1 MKHFRWCICPLAAI
15 ALLIP
20 LPVRAQMGTNTGPFA
35 NVYIKIQ
42 VRNPD
47 GSAATRGMLI
57 QLESAEG
64 GVVDQC
70 TTGGDGH
77 CQFNP
82 RTTGNY
88 VLRLRQPGFKEIVAH
103 VDLRDIRGTFVTLDL
118 KPDSEPG
125 AQTPPDSAEGKTV
138 SVADLSVPNNARDEF
153 NKGEKSLT
161 DDKID
166 ESIAHFKK
174 AIQLYASFPQ
184 AYTMLGTAYLQQN
197 NLRDAEAAFETAIQ
211 LDPKSAEANIKLGA
225 AFNQMKNYPEA
236 EKALK
241 QGLDINPD
249 ATAAHYELAKTYW
262 AMGRWQDAEPHA
274 TKALAALPN
283 MAPAHVLMGNI
294 LLKKKDAPGALHEF
308 QEYLRLDPNGSMAPA
323 VRDIIDKIQKALATK

>member
-1 MKHFRWCICPLAAI
+1 MI
-15 ALLIP
+15 LLFIP
-20 LPVRAQMGTNTGPFA
+20 LSIRAQIGTNTGPFA

-47 GSAATRGMLI
+47 GSAAPQGMLI

-70 TTGGDGH
+70 TTGSDGH

-118 KPDSEPG
+118 KPDSGPS
-125 AQTPPDSAEGKTV
+125 TPVPPKSAEGKTV
-138 SVADLSVPNNARDEF
+138 SVADLSVPNNAREEF
-153 NKGEKSLT
+153 EKGEKSLT
-161 DDKID
+161 DNKID
-166 ESIAHFKK
+166 NSIFHFKK
-174 AIQLYASFPQ
+174 AIELYASFPQ
-184 AYTMLGTAYLQQN
+184 AYTMLGTAYLQQS
-197 NLRDAEAAFETAIQ
+197 NLRDAESALEKAIQ

-225 AFNQMKNYPEA
+225 TFNQMKNYPEA
-236 EKALK
+236 EKALR
-241 QGLDINPD
+241 QGLDLNPD
-249 ATAAHYELAKTYW
+249 AAAGHYELAKTYW

-274 TKALAALPN
+274 TRALATLPDL
-283 MAPAHVLMGNI
+283 APAHVLMGNI

-308 QEYLRLDPNGSMAPA
+308 QEYLRLDPSGSMAPA
-323 VRDIIDKIQKALATK
+323 VRDIIDKIQKALAIK